1 MKKKYFLVI
10 LIAFAMHSVNVNAQ
24 DIDDDMETYTVG
36 QPIFQDHWTD
46 WGCGGGAGCAIMST
60 DAQARSGSKSGLIP
74 NDGTTDAVLD
84 LGNKIFGEW
93 YLGFFM
99 YVPSGAEAYW
109 NLQGEVPIG
118 AGEWIVGNIHFNQDL
133 ASPGVGLIDNSAL
146 GAVTF
151 NFPHDQW
158 FFVVMYW
165 DITSGISNAT
175 WEMWV
180 DFTEVIPAGTAFTDS
195 AGTSPTSLGGI
206 DFFSITTNNE
216 FYIDDVY
223 SCDEEGCLILN
234 LESFKNLEF
243 IASPNPVNDILHLS
257 AKEVISEV
265 TLYNLLGQEIFQK
278 KINALDSSIDMSSY
292 QKGIY
297 ILKTKIG
304 DTEGSV
310 KIIKF

>member
-1 MKKKYFLVI
+1 MKKLYFSAILF
-10 LIAFAMHSVNVNAQ
+10 LIAIGINTAQ
-24 DIDDDMETYTVG
+24 EIEDDFESYTLE
-36 QPIFQDHWTD
+36 QPINEAHWTD

-84 LGNKIFGEW
+84 LGNKIFGVW
-93 YLGFFM
+93 GLSFWM

-133 ASPGVGLIDNSAL
+133 ATPGVGLIDNSAL
-146 GAVTF
+146 GAINF
-151 NFPHDQW
+151 DFPHDQW
-158 FFVVMYW
+158 FNVIMYW
-165 DITSGISNAT
+165 DISSGISTAT
-175 WEMWV
+175 WLMYV
-180 DFTEVIPAGTAFTDS
+180 NFTEVIPEGTAFTDS

-216 FYIDDVY
+216 YYIDDVY
-223 SCDEEGCLILN
+223 YCDKEGCIILN
-234 LESFKNLEF
+234 TESFNEIEF
-243 IASPNPVNDILHLS
+243 IASPNPVYDILHLS
-257 AKEVISEV
+257 AKEMISEV

-310 KIIKF
+310 KIIK